1 MHPVTVSRWQAV
13 WSAQMKAM
21 HKQVLLLSAL
31 ALAAGVAFADAYD
44 NAIDSFKSARQSGH
58 FFSDSYG
65 YAVFPTIAKGGLGV
79 GAAHGRG
86 HVYRHDELV
95 GDSSV
100 TQVSVGFQAG
110 GQAYSEI
117 VFFKDEEAFNRF
129 TSGHLELGAD
139 VGAVAITASAG
150 ASANTGTGG
159 TASASGNQSNAA
171 VAGAWH
177 NGLAV
182 FTLAKGGA
190 MYEAAVAGQKF
201 SYKPVEVASK

>member
-1 MHPVTVSRWQAV
+1 MR
-13 WSAQMKAM
+13 AM
-21 HKQVLLLSAL
+21 HKQLLLMSVLTLGAGIAL
-31 ALAAGVAFADAYD
+31 ADVYD
-44 NAIDSFKSARQSGH
+44 NAIDAFKQSRDSGR
-58 FFSDSYG
+58 FFDNSYG
-65 YAVFPTIAKGGLGV
+65 YAVFPTVAKGGLGV

-86 HVYRHDELV
+86 HVYRHGELI

-117 VFFKDEEAFNRF
+117 LFFKDEDAFNRF

-139 VGAVAITASAG
+139 VGAVAITASAD
-150 ASANTGTGG
+150 ASATTGSGA

-171 VAGAWH
+171 DAGGWH
-177 NGLAV
+177 HGLAV

-201 SYKPVEVASK
+201 SYKPVKVASR

>member
-1 MHPVTVSRWQAV
+1 
-13 WSAQMKAM
+13 
-21 HKQVLLLSAL
+21 
-31 ALAAGVAFADAYD
+31 
-44 NAIDSFKSARQSGH
+44 
-58 FFSDSYG
+58 
-65 YAVFPTIAKGGLGV
+65 LGV

-86 HVYRHDELV
+86 HVYRHDQLV

-201 SYKPVEVASK
+201 SYKPVKVASK

>member
-1 MHPVTVSRWQAV
+1 
-13 WSAQMKAM
+13 MKAM
-21 HKQVLLLSAL
+21 HKPLLLMSAL
-31 ALAAGVAFADAYD
+31 ALTAGIAFADAYD
-44 NAIDSFKSARQSGH
+44 NAIDAFKEAHQSAN

-65 YAVFPTIAKGGLGV
+65 YAVFPTVAKGGLGV

-86 HVYRHDELV
+86 HVYRHGDLV

-100 TQVSVGFQAG
+100 TQLSVGFQAG

-117 VFFKDEEAFNRF
+117 VFFKDEDAFNRF
-129 TSGHLELGAD
+129 TSGHLQLGAD

-150 ASANTGTGG
+150 ASANTGSGATGSVSG
-159 TASASGNQSNAA
+159 TENHAA
-171 VAGAWH
+171 EAGAWH

-190 MYEAAVAGQKF
+190 MYEAAVNGQKF
-201 SYKPVEVASK
+201 SYKPIKVASQ